1 MRLKKQIFIV
11 LIFLIF
17 LCVPVNAE
25 QFQKIP
31 IFKVE
36 KTLSASNLLKDTTSS
51 LDTRLNNRNSLT
63 NLATSAI
70 KYKAFDDSFAKPN
83 SLKDTTSSLN
93 NRNSLTNLATSAI
106 KYKAWTPDPSLTAN
120 TIKSLNAPLTFDDS
134 FIKPNPALNLNSWDN
149 PNSDLNPNSLKN
161 LNSWNNPNS
170 ALNPN
175 SLKNLNSWN
184 NPNSAL
190 NPNSLKNLN
199 SWDNPNSVLNP
210 NSWDNYNSL
219 NYNSWDKYTP
229 LTTTFDQ
236 YQTYHINN
244 LGGTG
249 IGSSGLSGSYGTG
262 IGSSGLSGSY
272 GTGIGSSGLSRGY
285 GTGIGSS
292 SLSGGYG
299 SRF

>member
-70 KYKAFDDSFAKPN
+70 KYKA
-83 SLKDTTSSLN
+83 
-93 NRNSLTNLATSAI
+93 
-106 KYKAWTPDPSLTAN
+106 WTPDPSLTAN

-134 FIKPNPALNLNSWDN
+134 FIKPNPAL
-149 PNSDLNPNSLKN
+149 
-161 LNSWNNPNS
+161 
-170 ALNPN
+170 
-175 SLKNLNSWN
+175 
-184 NPNSAL
+184 
-190 NPNSLKNLN
+190 NLN

>member
-149 PNSDLNPNSLKN
+149 PNS
-161 LNSWNNPNS
+161 

-184 NPNSAL
+184 
-190 NPNSLKNLN
+190 
-199 SWDNPNSVLNP
+199 NPNSVLNP

-236 YQTYHINN
+236 YQTYHINS

>member
-149 PNSDLNPNSLKN
+149 PNS
-161 LNSWNNPNS
+161 
-170 ALNPN
+170 
-175 SLKNLNSWN
+175 
-184 NPNSAL
+184 
-190 NPNSLKNLN
+190 
-199 SWDNPNSVLNP
+199 VLNP